1 MTRDPLVVNTRDG
14 ACWERRAVTSDGHG
28 LYAAAGSC
36 RCPEF
41 LLVPLSELAEHGI
54 VSLADALPVP
64 AGDGTPVKAGD
75 RVEIVA
81 VQPYEITWDDA
92 GDWCVGESGVLVA
105 VNGAAVAENAA
116 TGTYESAP
124 YRVRLHSGETVSAAD
139 VRPMP
144 QAEEPQTDPIPLRW
158 GLNDVEWCDDNNT
171 IVLLS
176 GPQGEPYTLELEPT
190 QATVL
195 REDLAGPDG
204 PAAWRAAWDTEQC
217 GPLYGR
223 EEAAR
228 SHCEHDARL
237 DYPAGTQLV
246 WRAYE
251 EDVAVLV
258 TVVDGR
264 EEPTGY
270 TVTRQPLAAEYV
282 ADEPETGGA

>member
-1 MTRDPLVVNTRDG
+1 MSAPTTSDPLVVNTRDG

-41 LLVPLSELAEHGI
+41 LLVPLSELTEHGI
-54 VSLADALPVP
+54 VSLADAL
-64 AGDGTPVKAGD
+64 PVKAGD

-81 VQPYEITWDDA
+81 VQPYAITWDDD

-116 TGTYESAP
+116 TGTYEMAP
-124 YRVRLHSGETVSAAD
+124 YRVRLHSGEIVSAAD
-139 VRPMP
+139 VRPVP

-158 GLNDVEWCDDNNT
+158 GLNDVEWVDDDNT

-176 GPQGEPYTLELEPT
+176 GPDGEPYTLELEPS
-190 QATVL
+190 QAAVL
-195 REDLAGPDG
+195 RDDLAGPDG
-204 PAAWRAAWDTEQC
+204 PAVWQAAWDTEQC
-217 GPLYGR
+217 GPPYGR

-228 SHCEHDARL
+228 AHCEHDARL
-237 DYPAGTQLV
+237 DYPDGTQLA

-251 EDVAVLV
+251 ETVAELV
-258 TVVDGR
+258 TVADGQ
-264 EEPTGY
+264 EQPTGY
-270 TVTRQPLAAEYV
+270 TVTRLPLASEHV
-282 ADEPETGGA
+282 ADDAEAGEAS

>member
-1 MTRDPLVVNTRDG
+1 MSTPTTSDPLVVNTRDG

-36 RCPEF
+36 NCPEF
-41 LLVPLSELAEHGI
+41 LLVPLSELTEHGI
-54 VSLADALPVP
+54 VGTADAL
-64 AGDGTPVKAGD
+64 PVKAGD

-105 VNGAAVAENAA
+105 VNGAAVAENKA
-116 TGTYESAP
+116 TGTYEMAP
-124 YRVRLHSGETVSAAD
+124 YRVRLDGGEIVSAAD
-139 VRPMP
+139 VRPVP

-158 GLNDVEWCDDNNT
+158 GLNDVEWVDDNSTN
-171 IVLLS
+171 VLLS
-176 GPQGEPYTLELEPT
+176 GPGGEPYRLELEPS
-190 QATVL
+190 QAAVL
-195 REDLAGPDG
+195 RDDLAGPDG
-204 PAAWRAAWDTEQC
+204 PAVWRAAWDTEPC
-217 GPLYGR
+217 GPPYGR

-228 SHCEHDARL
+228 AHCVHDARL